1 MQNVIADVVSFK
13 SGVLEVYLRD
23 TKSFIVLLMDNY
35 KYIQD
40 KLVKGAVVKIS
51 YTKKQRVNR
60 ILFIGGNANG

>member
-23 TKSFIVLLMDNY
+23 TKGYIVLLMDNY

-40 KLVKGAVVKIS
+40 RLVKGAVVKIS
-51 YTKKQRVNR
+51 FNKKQKVNR
-60 ILFIGGNANG
+60 IIFIGGKANG